1 MTGRG
6 TNVFFVPY
14 RPQSKA
20 KTKPSTP
27 DDEPDITPQKHA
39 AREYHRKAKLD
50 RLAKLNALHSRHVRS
65 TSLPVSTS
73 DSVSSARPPLPR
85 SNTSTDEKEPHRSF
99 AVYDAGTGQ
108 LDPFNACVPSGVPSY
123 ALDILDYGKP
133 LVKTTSCPLSSNVI
147 YPTYV

>member
-1 MTGRG
+1 MAGREK

-20 KTKPSTP
+20 KTKPPTP
-27 DDEPDITPQKHA
+27 DDEPVISPQKHA

-50 RLAKLNALHSRHVRS
+50 RLAKLNALHHRHARS
-65 TSLPVSTS
+65 TSVPVSALGS
-73 DSVSSARPPLPR
+73 ESSTRPPLSR
-85 SNTSTDEKEPHRSF
+85 SNTSPVEKELHQSF

-123 ALDILDYGKP
+123 ALDILDYGK
-133 LVKTTSCPLSSNVI
+133 LL
-147 YPTYV
+147 